1 MSEILSEAV
10 LVQAFQK
17 NETKRLYLCIYKEIY
32 FKKLAHVTME
42 ADKSKICRLG
52 WQAGIPGKS

>member
-10 LVQAFQK
+10 LVKALQK
-17 NETKRLYLCIYKEIY
+17 NETNRIYLYIYKEIY

-42 ADKSKICRLG
+42 AGKSKICRLG
-52 WQAGIPGKS
+52 